1 MISPMEELD
10 LDKLPRRMPYTVPE
24 GTFDAI
30 EKAVLASIAE
40 EKEARGVPAR
50 AVPARSV
57 RMRRVLPWLG
67 GVVAMVAVV
76 LWAIISF
83 APLSEVASPASPSAE
98 GISLAFEKL
107 SPSDQEFILSVYQ
120 DELYISF

>member
-24 GTFDAI
+24 GIFDAI

-83 APLSEVASPASPSAE
+83 APLREVASPASPSAE

>member
-40 EKEARGVPAR
+40 EKEAGGVPAR

-83 APLSEVASPASPSAE
+83 APLSEVASPTSPSAE